1 LLREYIGYKP
11 KFELFEGSML
21 ENLIQKKKKKGFTKC
36 PQTSTPK
43 VNNYKTRKFGCVMAT
58 THLLEK
64 VVPICATFKIV
75 GHNSSKTTEILHNVG
90 TKSLQQIK
98 VRLMI
103 CKINILYLKLNKT

>member
-1 LLREYIGYKP
+1 LKLL
-11 KFELFEGSML
+11 EGVNAG
-21 ENLIQKKKKKGFTKC
+21 EPYQKKKVYKVSSNKH
-36 PQTSTPK
+36 PK